1 MLEFV
6 PFKGG
11 RNSGI
16 DSHDFMFAFLSLIR
30 PVMTVVSSNIKLS
43 IM

>member
-16 DSHDFMFAFLSLIR
+16 DFHGFMFAFLSLTR
-30 PVMTVVSSNIKLS
+30 PVMTAVSSNIKLNT
-43 IM
+43 M